1 MTSPDFLQSEL
12 KRLTRFKKL
21 IYRPSCESTQ
31 DMAVDYLASHNGD
44 LEDAI
49 FWTDHQTRG
58 RGRQE
63 RVWDAAAGLDLT
75 VTLQVTAHLES
86 AIALAAALPVAVV
99 KTCEPIAGQPLRIK
113 WPNDIYAGDRK
124 LSGVLI
130 DRDTRRPNTYR
141 IGVGVNVNRTV
152 FPSELSETATS
163 LRVLS
168 TIEHDPSNVLVAL
181 AKQVDAIVT
190 DLCAGDYSEHEQL
203 FGDRLGLLGKQ
214 VQVTARETV
223 RGELTAINFEQLV
236 LDHHVELPL
245 AVVRSLASAP
255 N

>member
-63 RVWDAAAGLDLT
+63 RIWDAAAGLDLT

-86 AIALAAALPVAVV
+86 AIALAAALPVAVAV
-99 KTCEPIAGQPLRIK
+99 AMASCRVAEEGGETS
-113 WPNDIYAGDRK
+113 
-124 LSGVLI
+124 LSYGEVVYQA
-130 DRDTRRPNTYR
+130 T
-141 IGVGVNVNRTV
+141 GVG
-152 FPSELSETATS
+152 
-163 LRVLS
+163 
-168 TIEHDPSNVLVAL
+168 DLV
-181 AKQVDAIVT
+181 
-190 DLCAGDYSEHEQL
+190 L
-203 FGDRLGLLGKQ
+203 FGLKQ
-214 VQVTARETV
+214 TDAALRQIEV
-223 RGELTAINFEQLV
+223 RVAAAE
-236 LDHHVELPL
+236 
-245 AVVRSLASAP
+245 VVA
-255 N
+255 